1 MAKPLKCALYARV
14 SRNDESQNPQN
25 QLMKLIAY
33 ANERGW
39 DVVGQYVDRASGAD
53 ANRPELKRM
62 LTDAR
67 ARRFGLVLTTKIDRI
82 ARSSLDLKH
91 TIAELEDRGIKFE
104 CTDQPFSTNTSTG
117 KLLFGILGEI
127 AEFERSL
134 IVERTKA
141 GLARARA
148 QGKHLGHPRIEDGWK
163 GRTKVDLGRIH
174 ALRSQGM
181 SYRAIARGLGIS
193 HQTVKN
199 RLTKGGAE
207 SPNNKGHYRGDMG
220 NGR

>member
-1 MAKPLKCALYARV
+1 MKTGIYARV
-14 SRNDESQNPQN
+14 SKGDDSQDPEN
-25 QLMKLIAY
+25 QLMRLRSY

-39 DVVGQYVDRASGAD
+39 EVYHEYVDHVSGAD
-53 ANRPELKRM
+53 ANRPDLKRM
-62 LTDAR
+62 LSDAR

-82 ARSSLDLKH
+82 ARSSLDLKLL
-91 TIAELEDRGIKFE
+91 ISELEGRGIMFE
-104 CTDQPFSTNTSTG
+104 CADQPFSTNTPTG

-127 AEFERSL
+127 AEFERAL

-148 QGKHLGHPRIEDGWK
+148 QGKRLGHPRLETGWK
-163 GRTKVDLGRIH
+163 GHPRVDFARVH
-174 ALRSQGM
+174 ALRAQGM
-181 SYRAIARGLGIS
+181 SYRVIAKQLGVS

-199 RLTKGGAE
+199 RLRNEGAPSPKGNETSSG
-207 SPNNKGHYRGDMG
+207 GIR